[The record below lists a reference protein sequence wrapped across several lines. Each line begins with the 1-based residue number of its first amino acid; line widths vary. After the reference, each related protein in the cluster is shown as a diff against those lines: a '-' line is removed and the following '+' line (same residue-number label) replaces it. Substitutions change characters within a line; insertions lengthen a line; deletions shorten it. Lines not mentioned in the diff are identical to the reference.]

1 MVTGGKGGGSFRLTC
16 TRGYFYQKKQITNK
30 GLLYTTGTSAP
41 HSVILLVKPSDMFS
55 SVGTAKAG
63 KINIM
68 WKTPIESFV
77 RE

>member
-1 MVTGGKGGGSFRLTC
+1 M
-16 TRGYFYQKKQITNK
+16 
-30 GLLYTTGTSAP
+30 GLSQRTLSAP

-55 SVGTAKAG
+55 FVGTAKAG

-68 WKTPIESFV
+68 GKTLIESFV